1 MYRFCK
7 YRAEFGELLFSRLD
21 HIRASLEVAAD
32 TLHPEWR
39 DLLQVIQQD
48 TPPVYHG
55 HPHEW
60 VTTTRND
67 GRALP
72 LDSTY
77 GHLQSQLPNGFQYRF
92 IDDCVLDSSIYGTD
106 PRRVPGLNNP
116 DICAL
121 CHERQSDEV
130 QKNQCMCFPALFG
143 GVRGP
148 VPVQIFCTNG
158 KNNGV
163 VARCVSHLPIQ
174 YPRSKQLTIN

>member
-7 YRAEFGELLFSRLD
+7 YRAEFGDLLFSRLG
-21 HIRASLEVAAD
+21 HIRSSLEVAAD

-48 TPPVYHG
+48 SPRVYHG

-60 VTTTRND
+60 VTTGSTD
-67 GRALP
+67 KPALP

-77 GHLQSQLPNGFQYRF
+77 EHLQSQLPNGLQYRF
-92 IDDCVLDSSIYGTD
+92 IDECVLDSSIYGTTD
-106 PRRVPGLNNP
+106 PRRVPGLDNP

-148 VPVQIFCTNG
+148 VPVQIFRTANG

-163 VARCVSHLPIQ
+163 VARCVRGPPLLP
-174 YPRSKQLTIN
+174 YPY